1 MKKIVII
8 ISVIIIITFGLL
20 LVVKNLESTV
30 TECPDKVEMMQWNKG
45 REYNGILETKLD
57 GKVNYSDDGATGP
70 LAYFNSPLTLEDMVS
85 ANSKIYA
92 GKLAE
97 GTDREKDIFL
107 YDNSLYALEKS
118 KDEKQENGDYVFYNL
133 SASAEYKID
142 RVWFPMPVKLAFD
155 ADIYQLHLDHNDCLT
170 KDLFAYSFEELC
182 DFYGKLD
189 DKTVSIDKENQIIRC
204 DGCSQGDQKIIKDFL
219 TIDYGKK
226 TVMTYFNKKQAYV
239 WETDKFYKKDI

>member
-8 ISVIIIITFGLL
+8 ISVISVFVLSTLL
-20 LVVKNLESTV
+20 IVKNLESTV
-30 TECPDKVEMMQWNKG
+30 KDCPDKVEMMQWNKG

-97 GTDREKDIFL
+97 GTDREKDIYL
-107 YDNSLYALEKS
+107 YNNSLYTLEKS
-118 KDEKQENGDYVFYNL
+118 KDEKQEAGDYVFYNL

-155 ADIYQLHLDHNDCLT
+155 ADIYQLHLDYRLRQKNCNDIL
-170 KDLFAYSFEELC
+170 
-182 DFYGKLD
+182 
-189 DKTVSIDKENQIIRC
+189 
-204 DGCSQGDQKIIKDFL
+204 
-219 TIDYGKK
+219 
-226 TVMTYFNKKQAYV
+226 
-239 WETDKFYKKDI
+239 